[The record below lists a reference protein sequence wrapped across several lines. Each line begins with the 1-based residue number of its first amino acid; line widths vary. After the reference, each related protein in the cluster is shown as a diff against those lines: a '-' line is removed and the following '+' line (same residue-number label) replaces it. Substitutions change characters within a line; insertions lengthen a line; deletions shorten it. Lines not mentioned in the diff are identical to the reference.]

1 MANALSIPPSVDL
14 TPTPEELRSLFDG
27 KYRREAQLGWGPK
40 TRLSFGYFNPDDQYE
55 AIVTKLVRRG
65 TRWADIGCG
74 RDIFP
79 SNPELARRLAGQC
92 STVLGIDPDPN
103 VRENPFV
110 NQRFEGLV
118 EDYPGTETYDLV
130 TLRMVAEHI
139 VDPDHSVRKLW
150 QLTAP
155 GGLVVI
161 YTPNRWSPIPFLTA
175 LVPNRWHHTFKRM
188 LWDAQARDTF
198 PTAFKMNTRK
208 ALSAVCQRHGL
219 QEVHFQYLDDCRTFD
234 RYRWLNYMELSVQ
247 RVLRGLGVRYP
258 ENCLVGVYRRSEQ
271 PTVD

>member
-79 SNPELARRLAGQC
+79 SNPELARRLAAQC
-92 STVLGIDPDPN
+92 STVLAVDPDPT
-103 VRENPFV
+103 VGENPFV
-110 NQRFEGLV
+110 NRRFGGRGQDSV
-118 EDYPGTETYDLV
+118 GTERCDLV
-130 TLRMVAEHI
+130 ALRMVAERI
-139 VDPDHSVRKLW
+139 VAPGHSVGKLW
-150 QLTAP
+150 RLPAP

-161 YTPNRWSPIPFLTA
+161 CTPTRWSPIPFLTA
-175 LVPNRWHHTFKRM
+175 LV
-188 LWDAQARDTF
+188 
-198 PTAFKMNTRK
+198 
-208 ALSAVCQRHGL
+208 
-219 QEVHFQYLDDCRTFD
+219 
-234 RYRWLNYMELSVQ
+234 
-247 RVLRGLGVRYP
+247 
-258 ENCLVGVYRRSEQ
+258 
-271 PTVD
+271 